1 MALHAVVV
9 FLFLVGH
16 LCCTSQA
23 DASAV
28 RRVRFGQQGD
38 LSRVVFEL
46 HKDVPYRLEAGS
58 DPTLIRLIFPTLR
71 FTSQPQVARARTGL
85 IQEVRWNT
93 DASQVM
99 ADIVLKQPGT
109 VRHAERLHAPPRV
122 VVDIARRNDGEVRKE
137 RAGAQGQDT
146 VSAAPRA
153 TDEHPQPGAA
163 TSLPQAASPTAQ
175 TPLLPPVSILTATQL
190 LEQAEKQWAARQLEA
205 AQRSYTTFLQRY
217 PEHPSNHLIAARV
230 ADILRAQEHYRAA
243 LEAYVTVVRGYPGSE
258 GAIISQIRMAELGTT
273 FPDLLPAS
281 DEPRHAAY
289 RHPLETLRRL
299 ASDYP
304 LHPLVDVARFKMA
317 EILLQQQDIAAAMD
331 LLQRLL
337 RRPLQDALRR
347 DVEQQLRQALGRQ
360 LEVYQRQGAFFDVLH
375 TFFAYKPSLPPTETG
390 HPDLLYPLVTSYIRL
405 GLLDEAQSLL
415 PTLLDAAAMP
425 IQRAH
430 IALAQATLFAQS
442 GRDEVVTVL
451 LHPLQQFTDPTMRA
465 QALLLLT
472 ESAWRA
478 QRPDDVV
485 RYAGLG
491 EALLTGAVERAKFF
505 SILGQAYEVQ
515 SEVNKAIQTFHKC
528 AEVPEAGE
536 RAETC
541 LLWAAGLHASQGQH
555 KPALALYA
563 RVLQTLPHSH
573 PEGLLFRIAE
583 SHRQQFDRTQMLA
596 TFTRLREHTQDAFW
610 HKVAT
615 VYLEQAQWQEHF
627 QERLAAFQ
635 NTLIR

>member
-1 MALHAVVV
+1 M
-9 FLFLVGH
+9 
-16 LCCTSQA
+16 
-23 DASAV
+23 
-28 RRVRFGQQGD
+28 
-38 LSRVVFEL
+38 
-46 HKDVPYRLEAGS
+46 
-58 DPTLIRLIFPTLR
+58 
-71 FTSQPQVARARTGL
+71 
-85 IQEVRWNT
+85 
-93 DASQVM
+93 
-99 ADIVLKQPGT
+99 
-109 VRHAERLHAPPRV
+109 
-122 VVDIARRNDGEVRKE
+122 
-137 RAGAQGQDT
+137 
-146 VSAAPRA
+146 
-153 TDEHPQPGAA
+153 
-163 TSLPQAASPTAQ
+163 
-175 TPLLPPVSILTATQL
+175 PPVSILTSPQL

-205 AQRSYTTFLQRY
+205 AQRSYTMFLQRY

-243 LEAYVTVVRGYPGSE
+243 LEAYVAVVQGYPGSE

-273 FPDLLPAS
+273 LPDLLPAS
-281 DEPRHAAY
+281 DAPRYAAY
-289 RHPLETLRRL
+289 RYPLETVRRL

-304 LHPLVDVARFKMA
+304 LHPLADVARFKMA
-317 EILLQQQDIAAAMD
+317 EILLQQQDIAAALD
-331 LLQRLL
+331 LLQGLL
-337 RRPLQDALRR
+337 HKPLQDALRR

-360 LEVYQRQGAFFDVLH
+360 LEAYQRQGAFFDVLH
-375 TFFAYKPSLPPTETG
+375 TFFTYKPSLPPTEIG
-390 HPDLLYPLVTSYIRL
+390 HPDLLYPLVTSYVRL

-415 PTLLDAAAMP
+415 PTLLDAAAVP

-442 GRDEVVTVL
+442 GRDEVVTAL

-485 RYAGLG
+485 RYASLG

-515 SEVNKAIQTFHKC
+515 GEVNKAIQTFHKC

-536 RAETC
+536 HTETC
-541 LLWAAGLHASQGQH
+541 LLRAAGLHAAQGQH

-610 HKVAT
+610 HKIAT
-615 VYLEQAQWQEHF
+615 EYLEQAQWQEHF